1 MMMEKYKDVV
11 MNYDVLGMR
20 GEAYHTKP
28 GQAAEVGEAI
38 DR

>member
-1 MMMEKYKDVV
+1 MTID
-11 MNYDVLGMR
+11 NVLGMR

-28 GQAAEVGEAI
+28 EQASEVEEAI